1 MFHSQEQGWFT
12 NYIDNTDDDRWPLR
26 MKACHRNHRYKI
38 NFYQGKRIIDTRR
51 LELLQQFLFICG
63 FSYISSSS
71 LTERRTASHQENSKR
86 WRRSAVTI
94 ACLVSIVSMIAV
106 AGLGVYGLCIL
117 DVYGRIAKFLFTNLF
132 GPSTVVLLIIN
143 TICSNFSWL
152 CFCCCFWSPNK

>member
-12 NYIDNTDDDRWPLR
+12 IYVDNTDDDRWPLW

-63 FSYISSSS
+63 FLVYFLFISDW
-71 LTERRTASHQENSKR
+71 TEDCKSQENSER

-106 AGLGVYGLCIL
+106 AGLGVYGLRIL

-132 GPSTVVLLIIN
+132 GPSTVLLIIN
-143 TICSNFSWL
+143 TIC
-152 CFCCCFWSPNK
+152 